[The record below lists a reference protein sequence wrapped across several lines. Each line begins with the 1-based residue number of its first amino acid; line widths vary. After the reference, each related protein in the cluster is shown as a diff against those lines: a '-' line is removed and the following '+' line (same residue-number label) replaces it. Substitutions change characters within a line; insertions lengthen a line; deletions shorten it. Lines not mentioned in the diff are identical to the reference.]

1 MSLLGTVIPSF
12 TSTNQRYIG
21 TKLSSTLFMSG
32 SNAAA
37 GNFNLFA
44 NQYYDG
50 SNVYYSRLNE
60 TGVNLFLTGATAT
73 STNGYVLA
81 MGDSI
86 SHAADVTAT
95 NVFMHTVN
103 YLGSHGIGHPTTN
116 NALVHNVYGSV
127 NLGTLVPSFSSSA
140 YRYVG
145 SKIASVLMTNGSSS
159 GATLIYGNG
168 YFDGSNNK
176 RSSGT
181 QNNCRLTI
189 AGNTSTNMLAFE
201 FDAGGTVDT
210 NVSYVNYFN
219 IDQNANV
226 TLGTSTLNPTHI
238 INGAL
243 SATNNST
250 SNQTVFY
257 ANTSGTSGIPTVLS
271 RSTTGANTTFLG
283 FNTGGSGS
291 MLHILGQ

>member
-1 MSLLGTVIPSF
+1 
-12 TSTNQRYIG
+12 
-21 TKLSSTLFMSG
+21 
-32 SNAAA
+32 
-37 GNFNLFA
+37 
-44 NQYYDG
+44 
-50 SNVYYSRLNE
+50 
-60 TGVNLFLTGATAT
+60 
-73 STNGYVLA
+73 
-81 MGDSI
+81 
-86 SHAADVTAT
+86 
-95 NVFMHTVN
+95 
-103 YLGSHGIGHPTTN
+103 
-116 NALVHNVYGSV
+116 
-127 NLGTLVPSFSSSA
+127 
-140 YRYVG
+140 
-145 SKIASVLMTNGSSS
+145 MTNGSSS

-283 FNTGGSGS
+283 FNTGGSSAGS
-291 MLHILGQ
+291 PGTGIGTIRINAANTAMEFTFTSDVSLKKNIKDYEGGLAKVKALKTRVFDWIDDTLPDNCVSFIAQEVKEVIPEAISEMKDKDGKDILGIGTQSFIPYIWAALRELTEKVEKIEGKKKTKKDEE